1 MKTKTIKHGAYT
13 SLIRLYI
20 DHKHS
25 QGYKMKS
32 EEITLEKFNLLT
44 VGQKDVAKGISQELF
59 ERWSAPLPNESS
71 KNRYYRISVLRKFSS
86 WLQISG
92 YDSYMPR
99 LPKAKSTFAPHIY
112 TKEELAALFQA
123 SDKLF
128 QKNNNMDGQ
137 LCILPS
143 LLRILYGTGLR
154 LGEALQLR
162 NRDVCLDKEYL
173 FIKASSSKNGRDRIV
188 PLSGSA
194 IEVCRDF
201 FAYKERQIIDCS
213 GNNYFF
219 TALNGT
225 KCAATT
231 IYAHFRTALYKA
243 GISHKGRGLGPRLH
257 DLRHTFCVDALVK
270 MSESGMDLYYS
281 LPILSTY
288 VGHQSVQATDQY
300 VRLTAAMYPDLIQKV
315 SNAYSHIFPAFEL
328 DDITLKKSL

>member
-1 MKTKTIKHGAYT
+1 MNKIINHGAYT
-13 SLIRLYI
+13 DLIKQYI
-20 DHKHS
+20 AYKHS
-25 QGYKMKS
+25 LGAKMKS
-32 EEITLEKFNLLT
+32 EEGTLQRFNRLT
-44 VGQKDVAKGISQELF
+44 TGQVRRGMGISKELF
-59 ERWSAPLPNESS
+59 DEWSVPLLGESGR
-71 KNRYYRISVLRKFSS
+71 NRYYRIAILRQFSS
-86 WLQISG
+86 YLQMIG
-92 YDSYMPR
+92 YDSYLPR
-99 LPKAKSTFAPHIY
+99 LPKCKSTHTPHIY
-112 TKEELAALFQA
+112 TKAELAALFQA

-128 QKNNNMDGQ
+128 QKNNQMDGQ
-137 LCILPS
+137 LCTLPA

-173 FIKASSSKNGRDRIV
+173 FIRASSSKNGRDRIV

-201 FAYKERQIIDCS
+201 FAYKQRQMIDCG

-243 GISHKGRGLGPRLH
+243 GISHKGRGYGPRLH
-257 DLRHTFCVDALVK
+257 DLRHTFCVDALVQ

-300 VRLTAAMYPDLIQKV
+300 VRLTAAMYPDLIQQV
-315 SNAYSHIFPAFEL
+315 SNAYRYIFPAFES
-328 DDITLKKSL
+328 DDITLNESL

>member
-13 SLIRLYI
+13 SLIGLYI
-20 DHKHS
+20 DYKHS

-32 EEITLEKFNLLT
+32 EELTLEKFNLLT
-44 VGQKDVAKGISQELF
+44 AGHKDIDKGISRELF
-59 ERWSAPLPNESS
+59 ERWSAPRPNESS
-71 KNRYYRISVLRKFSS
+71 KNRYYRIAVLRQFSS
-86 WLQISG
+86 WLQING
-92 YDSYMPR
+92 YDSYIPR
-99 LPKAKSTFAPHIY
+99 LPKSKSTFTPHIY
-112 TKEELAALFQA
+112 TQEELAALFQA

-128 QKNNNMDGQ
+128 QKNTHMDVQ
-137 LCILPS
+137 LCSLPA

-173 FIKASSSKNGRDRIV
+173 FIRASSSKNGRDRIV

-201 FAYKERQIIDCS
+201 FAYKQRQMIDCS

-231 IYAHFRTALYKA
+231 IYTHFRRALYKA
-243 GISHKGRGLGPRLH
+243 GISHKGRGHGPRLH

-300 VRLTAAMYPDLIQKV
+300 VRLTAAMYPDLIQQV
-315 SNAYSHIFPAFEL
+315 SNAYRHIFPAFES
-328 DDITLKKSL
+328 DEATLNESL

>member
-1 MKTKTIKHGAYT
+1 MKNKSIKHGAYT
-13 SLIRLYI
+13 SLIKQYM
-20 DHKHS
+20 DYKHS

-32 EEITLEKFNLLT
+32 EEFTLGKFNLLT
-44 VGQKDVAKGISQELF
+44 AGQKGAVGGISRELF
-59 ERWSAPLPNESS
+59 ERWSAPLTNESS
-71 KNRYYRISVLRKFSS
+71 KNRYQRIAVLRNFSS
-86 WLQISG
+86 WLQICG

-99 LPKAKSTFAPHIY
+99 LPKAKSIFTPHIY

-128 QKNNNMDGQ
+128 QKNNQMDGQ
-137 LCILPS
+137 LCALPA

-173 FIKASSSKNGRDRIV
+173 FIRASSSKNGRDRIV

-194 IEVCRDF
+194 IEVCRDL
-201 FAYKERQIIDCS
+201 FAYKQRQMIDCN

-243 GISHKGRGLGPRLH
+243 GISHRGRGHGPRLH

-288 VGHQSVQATDQY
+288 IGHQSVQATDQY
-300 VRLTAAMYPDLIQKV
+300 VRLTAAMYPDLIQQV
-315 SNAYSHIFPAFEL
+315 SNAYRYIFPAIES
-328 DDITLKKSL
+328 DDITLNESL